1 MKSKIIKTKITNIIN
16 EWDPYYLFPDAPP
29 YEYEPEISRILSVLP
44 KVSNYYELGLVI
56 KKIFEESF
64 AAEFF
69 KEECI
74 EIAPKIMLGIYRD
87 GNL

>member
-1 MKSKIIKTKITNIIN
+1 LKSKVIKTKITNIIN

-29 YEYEPEISRILSVLP
+29 DEYEPEISRILNVLP

-64 AAEFF
+64 GAEFF
-69 KEECI
+69 EKECF
-74 EIAPKIMLGIYRD
+74 EIARKIMFEIYRD

>member
-56 KKIFEESF
+56 KKFLRKVLRLNF
-64 AAEFF
+64 LKRNAL
-69 KEECI
+69 K
-74 EIAPKIMLGIYRD
+74 
-87 GNL
+87 